1 MRLLVACS
9 VIFIIGCGGS
19 SYVND
24 TTGKVDANDLGGK
37 VDGIDVVSDQD
48 GVDAMDDDGPDD
60 TGDGFIDGDDQGDVQ
75 GDVQGDDQG
84 DVHKDAT
91 DASDELDIAPDED
104 TGTDT
109 TDVLELP
116 EEVQTDVVIDCEL
129 DTDCPHG
136 QFCYQTWCRDWNCQP
151 NELFCLGVQ
160 LVLCNERGSGANL
173 VETCP
178 APWDP
183 CYIDGRGCE
192 NGACL
197 PATAVDCDDN
207 NPCTTDRCDQELG
220 CVNTPNMNPC
230 DDGNICTIDDRCTDG
245 KCQGG
250 ATLPCDDNNPCTA
263 DYCSSLHGCMHTPVE
278 GSCDDLDPCT
288 VWDQCREGKCAGTLA
303 NCDDEDPCTL
313 DTCANGVCQNIPIPG
328 CGTCAF
334 DSSCDDGNDCTIDK
348 CEDGSCSYYLA
359 PGCCSSDSDCDDA
372 DPCTLEICDGAP
384 FGKCVFSAA
393 DDCCEG
399 QVINHSFADGLG
411 DFQLSVLDEGVGWQ
425 LATAPDDTV
434 ALYYGNTVSGNY
446 DNGLRNLGSAFSP
459 LIVLPTKVDST
470 FTFRVWMDVEQVPG
484 SDVLTVNAKTHAGS
498 VKLWEK
504 PGGFAMGAWQ
514 TISVDL
520 SALGGKAIILEFHF
534 DSVDEVANE
543 GHGVFIKDLA
553 ITSDCMQRTCEIT
566 SDCVSLGYE
575 GDCVAGL
582 CNFESIL
589 QVKTVFGI
597 GIFADALGV
606 PSSIVLAPDGQRLF
620 VSDKQRHRVAVY
632 NRQAKLLYTF
642 GASGTNVGQMNQPRG
657 LVINNDQLFVADTG
671 NHRIQVF
678 SLSGVLMWTFGSVGT
693 ERSQFTQPKAV
704 ATSPDEELI
713 YVADT
718 GNHRIQVFNRYGVYR
733 FAFGSYGKEVGQFRS
748 PSCVAAGVNG
758 DIYVCDTQNNRIQV
772 FYPNGTFKS
781 VIGAGEL
788 SQPYGLVLLPD
799 DTLVVVS
806 SYAHQVVW
814 ISSDNAVLSRFG
826 VYGSKDGQF
835 AYPLGIASYEDS
847 LFVADANNARVVEL
861 VRGPLQ

>member
-1 MRLLVACS
+1 MILSPFTMA
-9 VIFIIGCGGS
+9 I
-19 SYVND
+19 
-24 TTGKVDANDLGGK
+24 
-37 VDGIDVVSDQD
+37 
-48 GVDAMDDDGPDD
+48 
-60 TGDGFIDGDDQGDVQ
+60 
-75 GDVQGDDQG
+75 
-84 DVHKDAT
+84 
-91 DASDELDIAPDED
+91 
-104 TGTDT
+104 
-109 TDVLELP
+109 
-116 EEVQTDVVIDCEL
+116 
-129 DTDCPHG
+129 
-136 QFCYQTWCRDWNCQP
+136 QFQ
-151 NELFCLGVQ
+151 
-160 LVLCNERGSGANL
+160 A
-173 VETCP
+173 
-178 APWDP
+178 
-183 CYIDGRGCE
+183 I
-192 NGACL
+192 
-197 PATAVDCDDN
+197 
-207 NPCTTDRCDQELG
+207 
-220 CVNTPNMNPC
+220 
-230 DDGNICTIDDRCTDG
+230 
-245 KCQGG
+245 
-250 ATLPCDDNNPCTA
+250 
-263 DYCSSLHGCMHTPVE
+263 
-278 GSCDDLDPCT
+278 
-288 VWDQCREGKCAGTLA
+288 
-303 NCDDEDPCTL
+303 
-313 DTCANGVCQNIPIPG
+313 
-328 CGTCAF
+328 
-334 DSSCDDGNDCTIDK
+334 
-348 CEDGSCSYYLA
+348 
-359 PGCCSSDSDCDDA
+359 
-372 DPCTLEICDGAP
+372 
-384 FGKCVFSAA
+384 
-393 DDCCEG
+393 
-399 QVINHSFADGLG
+399 
-411 DFQLSVLDEGVGWQ
+411 
-425 LATAPDDTV
+425 
-434 ALYYGNTVSGNY
+434 Y
-446 DNGLRNLGSAFSP
+446 DGLRNLGAP
-459 LIVLPTKVDST
+459 LVLGVLPTKVDST

-498 VKLWEK
+498 VKLWESR
-504 PGGFAMGAWQ
+504 ADLRWARQ

-620 VSDKQRHRVAVY
+620 VSDKQRHRVAAY

-678 SLSGVLMWTFGSVGT
+678 SLSGVLMWTFGSLGT

-861 VRGPLQ
+861 VRGPPQILVLVLAPGPAPRLPAPAPVPVLSPVPANLSDRAPDCSFFLAFDLFVTVINMSGHPSEIARRAIPTVTLATPEPAHGRKVTVGSGSVDWPLLQDCP